1 MNKKIKK
8 IIAREFLLLLTLI
21 LLSALIFV
29 CVFPYNLYQENK
41 IEKTNKKLIE
51 KEKLTDNL
59 HKSVNEKI
67 KNQKWFFE
75 KISSEFDITNTE
87 YSELKTLWPILQKI
101 AENDSTEYRWNNK
114 WEKSLIDFHKSIGFK
129 NGKDLQF
136 FILNN
141 SITSK
146 DSIQINKSNE
156 IQKEIT
162 ELSKQKIELK
172 NRIFQDSEKEKF
184 IIGISAILF
193 GILFVLRY
201 LFYGVKWSIKQLN
214 DKNL

>member
-8 IIAREFLLLLTLI
+8 IIAREFLLLLALI

-29 CVFPYNLYQENK
+29 CVFPYNSYQENR
-41 IEKTNKKLIE
+41 IEKINKKLIE
-51 KEKLTDNL
+51 REKLNDSL

-67 KNQKWFFE
+67 KKQEWFFE
-75 KISSEFDITNTE
+75 KISSEFDISNSE
-87 YSELKTLWPILQKI
+87 YSELKTLWPILQRI
-101 AENDSTEYRWNNK
+101 AENDSTEHRWNNK

-129 NGKDLQF
+129 KGKDLQI

-146 DSIQINKSNE
+146 DSIQLNKSNE

-172 NRIFQDSEKEKF
+172 NRIFQYSEKRNF

-201 LFYGVKWSIKQLN
+201 LFYGIKWSIKELN
-214 DKNL
+214 DKNI